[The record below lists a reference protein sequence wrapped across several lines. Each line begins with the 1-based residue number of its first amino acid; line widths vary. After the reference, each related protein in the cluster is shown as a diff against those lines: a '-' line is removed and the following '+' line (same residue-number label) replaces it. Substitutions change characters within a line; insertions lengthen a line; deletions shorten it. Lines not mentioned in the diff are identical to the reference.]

1 MMNKYIFT
9 CCNTFFLIFMLSCNT
24 DDQKQDRTTSQ
35 SPQLQEISATPS
47 AQSILAMA
55 IEKTGMDLLKSAS
68 VSFDFRARHYTYT
81 RKKGVYRYE
90 RIFKDED
97 GNAITDVLD
106 NTGFLRLTN
115 GDTSAVEDKKVKAYA
130 NSVNSVIYFAFL
142 PFSLNDP
149 AVISDYLGKVKLKGK
164 EYHKIRVTFK
174 QENGG
179 DDFQDVFVYW
189 FDTENYRMDYLAY
202 EYHTDEGGMRF
213 REAFNPREVNGVLFQ
228 DYKNY
233 KPKEKGTVKLEAID
247 QAYESGALELL
258 SEIVL
263 ENVKMVVNQE

>member
-1 MMNKYIFT
+1 MNKYIFT
-9 CCNTFFLIFMLSCNT
+9 CCNTFFLVFMLSCNAG
-24 DDQKQDRTTSQ
+24 DQKLDRTTSQ
-35 SPQLQEISATPS
+35 SPNLQEIPATPS
-47 AQSILAMA
+47 AKSILALA
-55 IEKTGMDLLKSAS
+55 IEKTGMVLLKNAS
-68 VSFDFRARHYTYT
+68 VSFDFRERHYTYS

-90 RIFKDED
+90 RIFKDEN
-97 GNAITDVLD
+97 GNEITDALD
-106 NTGFLRLTN
+106 NVGFLRLTN
-115 GDTSAVEDKKVKAYA
+115 GDTSAVEDKKAKTYA

-149 AVISDYLGKVKLKGK
+149 AVISEYLEKVNLKGK

-174 QENGG
+174 QESGG

-213 REAFNPREVNGVLFQ
+213 REAFNAREVSGVLFQ
-228 DYKNY
+228 DYKNF
-233 KPKEKGTVKLEAID
+233 KPSEKGTIKLEAID
-247 QAYESGALELL
+247 QAFESGALELL

-263 ENVKMVVNQE
+263 ENVKVVVNQE